1 MIKLL
6 QLNRKVIYI
15 FCTLLLILQASIAN
29 SAEDIWK
36 NNENQTEQLQTDEKK
51 IIQSPILAE
60 DSGKIE
66 LKINEEKIE
75 NFNQNLIGI
84 FDPEK
89 NNFSLNMWSESDGE
103 DVKKVLNRIN
113 NLKLSKF
120 SENLLFEVLFTNSY
134 SPKKNLNSEEFLK
147 IKINWLISKKRFRD
161 LEILLK
167 NNNEARKQTKAI
179 KSLVNEDL
187 AAADIKSACEKTQLL
202 AKGIN
207 NDYLDKLLIYCLI
220 KDERKDE
227 AQLLFDLIIE
237 RGLKDK
243 FFEDKFYYLLGLA
256 DKTNQKISDKNILNF
271 YLSHITL
278 QDFKYAPTE
287 KTDKYIWRYLA
298 SANLLNFKNFENE
311 DVIITYE
318 KVASENFFKNNEV
331 FQIYLQMPF
340 NFNQLVNSAEIYKNL
355 SNYQA
360 RALIYQSL
368 ILSVD
373 VERKLYLAFLLKELF
388 VKDNLLNVYES
399 ELSNILKK
407 IDLNSIP
414 ERYIELVNLNLDPN
428 FVDVKKIKF
437 QNEIFHRSK
446 IIKHFIDNYEK
457 KIRTEKDLKS
467 VYKKIKKNK
476 KYFISIMDIVVL
488 ESLAHD
494 GVKIPKDLNY
504 TSVLSELSI
513 PQNLSD
519 LVKSGQTG
527 MVMLKIIEII
537 GEDKIKNLDP
547 ETIYFLTRILNEL
560 NLKKIRNNILSE
572 VLPVKI

>member
-6 QLNRKVIYI
+6 QLNRKAIYI
-15 FCTLLLILQASIAN
+15 FYTLLLILQASIAN
-29 SAEDIWK
+29 SADDIWK
-36 NNENQTEQLQTDEKK
+36 NNENQTDQLQTNENK

-66 LKINEEKIE
+66 LKISEEKIE

-179 KSLVNEDL
+179 KLLVNEDL
-187 AAADIKSACEKTQLL
+187 AAADIKSACEKTQFL

-227 AQLLFDLIIE
+227 AQLLFDLLIE

-256 DKTNQKISDKNILNF
+256 DRTNEKISDKNILNF

-278 QDFKYAPTE
+278 QDFKYVPTE

-298 SANLLNFKNFENE
+298 SANLLNFKIFENE

-318 KVASENFFKNNEV
+318 KAASENSFKNNEV

-399 ELSNILKK
+399 ELSNILKN

-414 ERYIELVNLNLDPN
+414 ERYVELVNLNLDPN

-437 QNEIFHRSK
+437 QNDIFHRSK

-457 KIRTEKDLKS
+457 KARTEKDLKS

-488 ESLAHD
+488 ESLAQD
-494 GVKIPKDLNY
+494 GVEIPKDLNY

-537 GEDKIKNLDP
+537 GEDEIKNLDP